1 MKSTL
6 KQINDAAKRN
16 PEGFINEC
24 DIEYSQE
31 IAATAEHIAK
41 DDNIKIV
48 AIAGPSASGKT
59 TTAHLMCRRLE
70 ELGERTAVLSLDD
83 FYNLEEN
90 LPRLADGSADIESVY
105 SLDIELIKKCF
116 TEIIKTGSTVM
127 PAYDFRTRTRIE
139 DAKRLEI
146 GGHGIVVVEGLHAL
160 NPVITDLVPREN
172 IYKIYI
178 TVNRSVDGENGIQLL
193 SSRQIRLVRRILRDE
208 QFRGADVR
216 ETLLLWNNVIE
227 GETKHLYPF
236 KKTADIMF
244 TTFHPYE
251 ICVYKER
258 FCRLRDTVNRNVPW
272 YDYFIKTANALEMFN
287 EIPQSL
293 VPENSLIRE
302 FIG

>member
-6 KQINDAAKRN
+6 KQINNAAKLD
-16 PEGFINEC
+16 PEGFIDEC
-24 DIEYSQE
+24 DIEYSRE
-31 IAATAEHIAK
+31 IADTAEHIAG
-41 DDNIKIV
+41 DDRIKIV

-70 ELGERTAVLSLDD
+70 ELGKRTAVLSLDD
-83 FYNLEEN
+83 FYNLEDN
-90 LPRLADGSADIESVY
+90 LPRLPDGSADIESVY
-105 SLDIELIKKCF
+105 SLDIDFIKKCF
-116 TEIIKTGSTVM
+116 NEIIRSGTTWL
-127 PAYDFRTRTRIE
+127 PAYDFRTRTRIR
-139 DAKRLEI
+139 DAKHLDI
-146 GGHGIVVVEGLHAL
+146 GNHGIVVVEGLHAL
-160 NPVITDLVPREN
+160 NTVITDLAPKEN

-178 TVNRSVDGENGIQLL
+178 TVNRSVDDENGIQLL

-208 QFRGADVR
+208 QFRGSDVR

-227 GETKHLYPF
+227 GETKYLYPF

-251 ICVYKER
+251 ICVYKES

-272 YDYFIKTANALEMFN
+272 YDYFIKTANALEIFN
-287 EIPQSL
+287 DIPRSL